1 MEGVQTNPPLNL
13 ALLGYGKM
21 GKAVAQLAPARGF
34 EVRRILDIE
43 SNPEGVGLTPSNFQ
57 GIDVC
62 IDFTTPDAVLENIRQ
77 VADLGCNLVVG
88 TTGWHNRFSEVRAI
102 VDRTGIGM
110 VYGANFSVGAQLFFQ
125 AADAVAKVFSGFP
138 MYEPYITEAHHRF
151 KKDAPSGTAVE
162 LKRRIQPALNGRE
175 VPVASI
181 RGGYIPGT
189 HELGFDSEGDTVI
202 LRHTARGRQGF
213 AEGALLAARWV
224 MGKKGMFTFSDLF
237 ASNGGKEEGR

>member
-1 MEGVQTNPPLNL
+1 MMVGTDSNPPLNL

-34 EVRRILDIE
+34 EVRRILDID
-43 SNPEGVGLTPSNFQ
+43 SNPDGAGLTPANFE
-57 GIDVC
+57 GVDVC
-62 IDFTTPDAVLENIRQ
+62 IDFTTPDAAFENIRR

-88 TTGWHNRFSEVRAI
+88 TTGWHSRVGDVREI
-102 VDRTGIGM
+102 VDRAGIGM
-110 VYGANFSVGAQLFFQ
+110 VYGGNFSVGAQLFFQ
-125 AADAVAKVFSGFP
+125 AAEAVARVFSGFP

-162 LKRRIQPALNGRE
+162 LKRRTQPLLGERD
-175 VPVASI
+175 VMVSSI

-189 HELGFDSEGDTVI
+189 HELGFDSEADTVI

-224 MGKKGMFTFSDLF
+224 VGKKGLFGFSDLF
-237 ASNGGKEEGR
+237 GSGPP